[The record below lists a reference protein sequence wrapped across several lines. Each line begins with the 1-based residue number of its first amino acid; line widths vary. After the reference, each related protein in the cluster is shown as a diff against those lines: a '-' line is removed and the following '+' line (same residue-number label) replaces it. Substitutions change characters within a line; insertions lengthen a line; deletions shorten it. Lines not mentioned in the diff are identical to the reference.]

1 MKITPK
7 LLSIPP
13 YISTSW
19 RNIIAL
25 HVRNEELIISLS
37 DGEVIKIP
45 GLSTDTINSIFLAHS
60 SYIEHEAQLEAQQRE
75 NSPTNMQ
82 PPPFIQA
89 LMAADNHNLGQMRVG
104 FTSFDE
110 AGLIMQHNPAQADA
124 PDIPFEILQKIAAIA
139 KILAPE
145 SGDLIPQA
153 EPNCNCMH
161 CQLSRAIHGGDT
173 IESMDHTIQHRA
185 PADKEVPFE
194 PWEVKQTEDKLFQV
208 TNKQDPSEHYNVFLG
223 DPIGC
228 TCGVNGCAHILAVLR
243 S

>member
-19 RNIIAL
+19 KNIIAL

-45 GLSTDTINSIFLAHS
+45 DLSADTINSIFLAHS
-60 SYIEHEAQLEAQQRE
+60 SYIEHEAQLEVQQGE
-75 NSPTNMQ
+75 NNSSNMQ

-89 LMAADNHNLGQMRVG
+89 LMAADNQNLGQMRVG
-104 FTSFDE
+104 FTTFDE
-110 AGLIMQHNPAQADA
+110 AGLIMQHNPAQSDS

-139 KILAPE
+139 KILSPE
-145 SGDLIPQA
+145 SEDMIPQA

-161 CQLSRAIHGGDT
+161 CQLSRAIHGVDT
-173 IESMDHTIQHRA
+173 IESMDHTIQHRE
-185 PADKEVPFE
+185 PEKKNIPFE
-194 PWEVKQTEDKLFQV
+194 PWEVKQTEDKLYIV
-208 TNKQDPSEHYNVFLG
+208 TNKQDSNEQYNVFLG
-223 DPIGC
+223 DPVGC
-228 TCGVNGCAHILAVLR
+228 TCGVNGCPHILAVLR